1 MENRDVR
8 TFIKVVELNNFTKAA
23 SELGYSQTA
32 VSAQIRKL
40 EDELGRPLFDR
51 VGKSIHLTSAG
62 KTFLPYAHKMIRAE
76 EEAVSCLDEDGNLKG
91 ELVIGASSSIAARLI
106 PQVARP
112 FINRYP
118 NVNLSVKVVDS
129 YHALSHR
136 MKLGE
141 LDLTVDIYRGES
153 VGEESVSLVSDKL
166 KMVFISS
173 PDNPICR
180 KSSVSV
186 EEFVKEPIIISDKE
200 GDYTEFL
207 IRTLKNEGYEL
218 KPILEISS
226 VTAIIDFVK
235 DDAGVA
241 YVPYYM
247 AAKDLEDGGLAQIDM
262 DFPDSGL
269 TIDLACNKD
278 RWMNPQMR
286 AFKRVMEEVLEE
298 ESE

>member
-23 SELGYSQTA
+23 AELGYSQTA

-40 EDELGRPLFDR
+40 EEELGHPLFDR

-62 KTFLPYAHKMIRAE
+62 KTFLPYARKMIRAE
-76 EEAVSCLDEDGNLKG
+76 EEAIACLSNEDLEGV
-91 ELVIGASSSIAARLI
+91 LVVGGSSSIAARLI
-106 PQVARP
+106 PQIAKP
-112 FINRYP
+112 FISKYP
-118 NVNLSVKVVDS
+118 KVQLSVKVIDS
-129 YHALSHR
+129 YNGLTHR

-141 LDLTVDIYRGES
+141 IDLALDIFRGES
-153 VGEESVSLVSDKL
+153 FGEDAISLASDSL
-166 KMVFISS
+166 KMVFIAS
-173 PDNPICR
+173 PDNPISR
-180 KSSVSV
+180 KHNVSID
-186 EEFVKEPIIISDKE
+186 EFIKEPIIISDKE

-207 IRTLKNEGYEL
+207 IRTLRNEGYEI

-226 VTAIIDFVK
+226 VTAIVDFVK
-235 DDAGVA
+235 ENAGVA

-247 AAKDLEDGGLAQIDM
+247 AAGDIENGTLAMVDL

-269 TIDLACNKD
+269 TVNLICNKD

-286 AFKRVMEEVLEE
+286 AFKAIMEERLDDGE
-298 ESE
+298 